1 MNDLAPLIIDLAI
14 MLGIASV
21 VLLVFQKIRQPVV
34 LGYIIVGMI
43 VGPHTTPWALIKNT
57 AQLHTLSELGIIFL
71 MFALGLDFS
80 FHKIKDIGFS
90 ALITGILK
98 VALTG
103 FLGFFIGRCMQ
114 WSLYDCI
121 FLGAAVAISSTTIII
136 KVLDELNLKGKRFT
150 DIVFG
155 ILIAEDLI
163 AILMLTTL
171 STVGLT
177 KEIVSMDMLWSMAK
191 LICVVG
197 SWFLIGYFLV
207 PILFRRV
214 IKTIN
219 QEALTIVSI
228 ALCLG
233 LAVVASY
240 FHYSDALGAFIMGSI
255 LAETPIA
262 SRIKKLTLPL
272 RDMFAAVF
280 FISIGM
286 LIDPKV
292 IFLHW
297 PIILLISALTIG
309 CKILVTTLGTFLT
322 GQSVNNAVRTGFSMA
337 PIGEFSFILASLG
350 LTLKLTT
357 NSLYQTIIGVATVSI
372 LVAPYLIKLSNVIT
386 SQLNTKLPDHAKYF
400 LDSYT
405 AWVYRALA
413 SYKKQSGYRHFI
425 RRMIVN
431 SIVVVIIFTLVYN
444 FMLPELPHIIPSHHV
459 VKIVCWVIALF
470 GASPFI
476 WGMLF
481 SFKLVHKSRQIPPLF
496 LAVILTIVQII
507 ILSATYF
514 STWYILV
521 VVALVAAI
529 FFGLSARQLG
539 LSYKWFE
546 RRLVRFLHSQQ
557 HKQTKYEELA
567 PWDTHLAEILATN
580 EASDSMIGK
589 TLTDSQLRQKFG
601 INIVTIYRGSKVIF
615 APRGEE
621 KILSHDKLIVLG
633 NDEQI
638 EAFKRL
644 AETTYNDEH
653 NNEDRLKNFTMR
665 PILLE
670 DNNPLIGQSIRN
682 SHLRE
687 QISGLVVGLER
698 HGFRM
703 LNPDPAIVLQ
713 VNDLLLVVGKEE
725 ALIKLLNTKKP

>member
-1 MNDLAPLIIDLAI
+1 MHELAPLIIDLAI

-21 VLLVFQKIRQPVV
+21 VLVVFQKIRQPVV
-34 LGYIIVGMI
+34 LGYILVGMI
-43 VGPHTTPWALIKNT
+43 IGPHTAKWPLIHDT

-80 FHKIKDIGFS
+80 FHKLKDIGFS

-103 FLGFFIGRCMQ
+103 FLGFFIGSCMH
-114 WSLYDCI
+114 WSFSDAI
-121 FLGAAVAISSTTIII
+121 FLGVAVAISSTTIII
-136 KVLDELNLKGKRFT
+136 KILDELNLKGKKFT

-171 STVGLT
+171 STVGFT
-177 KEIVSMDMLWSMAK
+177 KEIISMDMLWSMAK

-197 SWFLIGYFLV
+197 SWFFSGYFLV
-207 PILFRRV
+207 PLLFRHV
-214 IKTIN
+214 IKAIN
-219 QEALTIVSI
+219 QETLTIISI

-233 LAVVASY
+233 LAVMASY

-262 SRIKKLTLPL
+262 SRIKKLALPL

-280 FISIGM
+280 FVSIGM
-286 LIDPKV
+286 LIDPK
-292 IFLHW
+292 IIWLHW
-297 PIILLISALTIG
+297 PVILLISVLTIG
-309 CKILVTTLGTFLT
+309 CKIVVTTLGTFLT
-322 GQSVNNAVRTGFSMA
+322 GQSVNNSVRTGFSMA

-357 NSLYQTIIGVATVSI
+357 NSLYQTIIGVATMSI

-386 SQLNTKLPDHAKYF
+386 AKLTTNLSDRTKYF

-413 SYKKQSGYRHFI
+413 SYKKQSGYWYFV
-425 RRMIVN
+425 RRMIIN
-431 SIVVVIIFTLVYN
+431 SIVVTIIFTLVYD
-444 FMLPELPHIIPSHHV
+444 FMLPELPYIIHDRHIA
-459 VKIVCWVIALF
+459 KIVCWIFALF

-507 ILSATYF
+507 VLSATYF
-514 STWYILV
+514 STWYMLV
-521 VVALVAAI
+521 IVAVAATI

-539 LSYKWFE
+539 LSYRWFE
-546 RRLVRFLHSQQ
+546 KRLVRFLQSQQ
-557 HKQTKYEELA
+557 HQQTKYEALA
-567 PWDTHLAEILATN
+567 PWDTHLAEIVATN
-580 EASDSMIGK
+580 EAPDSIIGK
-589 TLTDSQLRQKFG
+589 TLNDGQLRQRFG
-601 INIVTIYRGSKVIF
+601 VNIVTICRGSKIIL

-621 KILSHDKLIVLG
+621 KILPHDKLIILG
-633 NDEQI
+633 TDEQI
-638 EAFKRL
+638 EAFKAH
-644 AETTYNDEH
+644 AETTCRCHDH
-653 NNEDRLKNFTMR
+653 EDVLKNFILR
-665 PILLE
+665 PLLLE
-670 DNNPLIGQSIRN
+670 DHNPLIGQSIRD

-687 QISGLVVGLER
+687 QITGLVVGLER
-698 HGFRM
+698 QGFRM

-713 VNDLLLVVGKEE
+713 ANDLLLVVGKED
-725 ALIKLLNTKKP
+725 ALLKLLKVKK

>member
-14 MLGIASV
+14 MLSIASIV
-21 VLLVFQKIRQPVV
+21 ILVFQKIRQPVV

-43 VGPHTTPWALIKNT
+43 VGPHTTSWPLIKDT
-57 AQLHTLSELGIIFL
+57 PQLHTLSELGIIFL

-90 ALITGILK
+90 ALITGMLK
-98 VALTG
+98 VVITG
-103 FLGFFIGRCMQ
+103 FLGFFIGRCMD
-114 WSLYDCI
+114 WSVIDSI

-136 KVLDELNLKGKRFT
+136 KVLDELNLSGKRFT

-155 ILIAEDLI
+155 ILIVEDLI

-177 KEIVSMDMLWSMAK
+177 KEIISMDMLWSVAK
-191 LICVVG
+191 LILVVG
-197 SWFLIGYFLV
+197 SWFLSGYFLV
-207 PILFRRV
+207 PILFRKV
-214 IKTIN
+214 IKTIS
-219 QEALTIVSI
+219 QETLTITSI

-233 LAVVASY
+233 LAAVASY

-292 IFLHW
+292 ILLHW
-297 PIILLISALTIG
+297 PVILLIAALAIC
-309 CKILVTTLGTFLT
+309 CKIVVTTLGTFLT
-322 GQSVNNAVRTGFSMA
+322 GQSVNNSVRTGFSMA

-372 LVAPYLIKLSNVIT
+372 LAAPYLIKLSNVIT
-386 SQLNTKLPDHAKYF
+386 SHLNTKLSDRAKYF

-413 SYKKQSGYRHFI
+413 SYKKQSGYRHFVQ
-425 RRMIVN
+425 RMIIN
-431 SIVVVIIFTLVYN
+431 SIVVTIIFTLVYD
-444 FMLPELPHIIPSHHV
+444 FMLPELPHIIHNRSIS
-459 VKIVCWVIALF
+459 KIICWVIALF

-507 ILSATYF
+507 VLSAAYF
-514 STWYILV
+514 STWHILV
-521 VVALVAAI
+521 VVALVATI

-567 PWDTHLAEILATN
+567 PWDTHLAEIIATN
-580 EASDSMIGK
+580 EALDSMVGK
-589 TLTDSQLRQKFG
+589 TLTESQLRQKFG

-621 KILSHDKLIVLG
+621 KILPYDKLIILG

-638 EAFKRL
+638 EAFKQL
-644 AETTYNDEH
+644 AETTHHD
-653 NNEDRLKNFTMR
+653 NNEDMLKNFTMR
-665 PILLE
+665 PLLLE

-713 VNDLLLVVGKEE
+713 ANDLLLVVGKED
-725 ALIKLLNTKKP
+725 ALIRLLNTKRR

>member
-1 MNDLAPLIIDLAI
+1 MNDLAPLITDLAI

-21 VLLVFQKIRQPVV
+21 VILVFQKIRQPVV

-43 VGPHTTPWALIKNT
+43 VGPHTTSWPLIKDT

-90 ALITGILK
+90 ALITGTLK
-98 VALTG
+98 VTITG
-103 FLGFFIGRCMQ
+103 FLGFFIGRCMS
-114 WSLYDCI
+114 WPLYDCI

-136 KVLDELNLKGKRFT
+136 KVLDELNLRGKRFT

-155 ILIAEDLI
+155 ILIVEDLI

-171 STVGLT
+171 STVGLN
-177 KEIVSMDMLWSMAK
+177 KEIISMDMLWSMAK

-197 SWFLIGYFLV
+197 SWFLFGYFLV
-207 PILFRRV
+207 PILFRKI

-219 QEALTIVSI
+219 QETLTIISI

-292 IFLHW
+292 ILLHW
-297 PIILLISALTIG
+297 PIILLISVLTIC
-309 CKILVTTLGTFLT
+309 CKIAVTTLGTFLT
-322 GQSVNNAVRTGFSMA
+322 GQSVNNSVRTGFSMA

-372 LVAPYLIKLSNVIT
+372 LAAPYLIKLSNVIT
-386 SQLNTKLPDHAKYF
+386 NQLNTKLSDRAKYF

-413 SYKKQSGYRHFI
+413 SYKKQSGYRHFV
-425 RRMIVN
+425 RRMIIN
-431 SIVVVIIFTLVYN
+431 SIVVTVIFTLVYD
-444 FMLPELPHIIPSHHV
+444 FMLPELPFIIHNHNI

-507 ILSATYF
+507 VLSATYF
-514 STWYILV
+514 STWYILIIV
-521 VVALVAAI
+521 VLVVTV

-546 RRLVRFLHSQQ
+546 KRLVRFLHSQQ
-557 HKQTKYEELA
+557 HQQTKYEELA

-580 EASDSMIGK
+580 ETQDSMIGK
-589 TLTDSQLRQKFG
+589 TLNDSQLRQKFG
-601 INIVTIYRGSKVIF
+601 INIVTICRGSKIIF

-621 KILSHDKLIVLG
+621 KILPHDKLIILG

-638 EAFKRL
+638 EAFKEH
-644 AETTYNDEH
+644 AETVCCDNGH
-653 NNEDRLKNFTMR
+653 EDILKNFILR
-665 PILLE
+665 PLLLE
-670 DNNPLIGQSIRN
+670 DNNPLIGQSIRS

-698 HGFRM
+698 QGFRM
-703 LNPDPAIVLQ
+703 LNPDPSVILQ
-713 VNDLLLVVGKEE
+713 VNDLLLVVGKED
-725 ALIKLLNTKKP
+725 ALLKLLKTKKT

>member
-1 MNDLAPLIIDLAI
+1 MNDLAPLITDLAI

-21 VLLVFQKIRQPVV
+21 VILVFQKIRQPVV

-43 VGPHTTPWALIKNT
+43 VGPHTTSWPLIKDT

-90 ALITGILK
+90 ALITGMLK
-98 VALTG
+98 VAITTL
-103 FLGFFIGRCMQ
+103 LGFFIGRCMH
-114 WSLYDCI
+114 WSLYDSI

-171 STVGLT
+171 STVGLA

-191 LICVVG
+191 LILVVG
-197 SWFLIGYFLV
+197 SWFLSGYFLV
-207 PILFRRV
+207 PILFHKV

-219 QEALTIVSI
+219 QETLTIISI

-292 IFLHW
+292 ILLHW
-297 PIILLISALTIG
+297 PVILLISALTIC
-309 CKILVTTLGTFLT
+309 CKIIVTTLGTFLT
-322 GQSVNNAVRTGFSMA
+322 GQSVNNSMRTGFSMA

-357 NSLYQTIIGVATVSI
+357 NSLYQTIIGVATISI
-372 LVAPYLIKLSNVIT
+372 LAAPYLIKLSNVIT
-386 SQLNTKLPDHAKYF
+386 NQLNTKLSDRAKYF

-425 RRMIVN
+425 RRMIIN
-431 SIVVVIIFTLVYN
+431 SIVVTVIFTLVYD
-444 FMLPELPHIIPSHHV
+444 FMLPELPHIIHNHNIT
-459 VKIVCWVIALF
+459 KIVCWVIALF
-470 GASPFI
+470 GASPFV

-496 LAVILTIVQII
+496 LAVILTIIQII
-507 ILSATYF
+507 VLSATYF
-514 STWYILV
+514 STWYILAI
-521 VVALVAAI
+521 VALVATI
-529 FFGLSARQLG
+529 FFSLSARQLG

-580 EASDSMIGK
+580 EAPPDSIISK
-589 TLTDSQLRQKFG
+589 TLADSQLRQKFG
-601 INIVTIYRGSKVIF
+601 INIVTIYRGSKIIF

-621 KILSHDKLIVLG
+621 KILSSDKLIVLG

-638 EAFKRL
+638 EAFKQC
-644 AETTYNDEH
+644 AETTYPDH
-653 NNEDRLKNFTMR
+653 NNEDRLKSFTMR
-665 PILLE
+665 PLLLE

-703 LNPDPAIVLQ
+703 LNPDPAIILQ
-713 VNDLLLVVGKEE
+713 ANDLLLVVGKED